1 MEQESWIYRTEV
13 QERDLG
19 WRYQL
24 GFISIHIQETE
35 QDHQSVN
42 KTNIWAQGHSNVKR
56 LKRIWWRLRR
66 SEKWYRRKQRM
77 RYTESQWREVIK
89 DPLTN
94 FQPHQ
99 LLLSTIPNYCLITV
113 YDLLSVRC
121 YYTLYLLFFLFS
133 YSAAFLPVVPCPY
146 FKTTVIRH
154 ETHKKQRLH
163 VNLSKY
169 LHPFLIHTK

>member
-113 YDLLSVRC
+113 YDRSRNMISWFWTCWVWCVIEMSENVLLQEWLVGF
-121 YYTLYLLFFLFS
+121 TLFPASRLSEVKNEDSKQTAY
-133 YSAAFLPVVPCPY
+133 VPSN
-146 FKTTVIRH
+146 RG
-154 ETHKKQRLH
+154 E
-163 VNLSKY
+163 
-169 LHPFLIHTK
+169 